1 MAGATMTRRQSEC
14 FRNLDD
20 PLKIFSLLTV
30 KSCGLVLLFYAGTVL
45 SELLFGLCSLLFG
58 GWSFLAQLGA
68 AVVLGAVLA
77 YAERQDDEHLVP
89 AAIRY
94 YASRRWR
101 VLYSGARS
109 DRYEGHPLEGLV
121 QGGPWLR

>member
-1 MAGATMTRRQSEC
+1 MTRRQSEC

-30 KSCGLVLLFYAGTVL
+30 KSCGLLILFYAGAVA

-58 GWSFLAQLGA
+58 NWSFLGQLGMTA
-68 AVVLGAVLA
+68 SLA
-77 YAERQDDEHLVP
+77 MFLVFAERHDDEHLVP
-89 AAIRY
+89 SAIRY

-101 VLYSGARS
+101 VLYSGARAHP
-109 DRYEGHPLEGLV
+109 YAGHALEGLV
-121 QGGPWLR
+121 GGGPWQR

>member
-1 MAGATMTRRQSEC
+1 MTRRQSEC

-30 KSCGLVLLFYAGTVL
+30 KSCGLVFLFYGATIA
-45 SELLFGLCSLLFG
+45 SELVFGVWTLLFG

-68 AVVLGAVLA
+68 AMVLA
-77 YAERQDDEHLVP
+77 ALLFYAERNDDEHLVP
-89 AAIRY
+89 SALRY

-101 VLYSGARS
+101 VVYAGAGRDQYRGNPIS
-109 DRYEGHPLEGLV
+109 RV
-121 QGGPWLR
+121 VKGGPWAA